1 MTHTLHRRGTIENL
15 SHDFIILGMTAKGF
29 NEVGSSEAL
38 KEFLRILAKH
48 KPVNIGDTKTGCQWA
63 VGQETVINNLQ
74 DTSVAAGVFTD
85 RQNVTAAL
93 KELKEAELG
102 VSVVVSGIAVN
113 VHEAALEAG
122 INRHTVE
129 YSVGIKGNLKKL
141 PEEEILE
148 ITTMCG
154 HGMVSQHLAR
164 QMLLD
169 IKHNKISPKDA
180 GEFLATPCVCGVFNP
195 RRAKKLLE
203 ELAEIWCFDEE

>member
-1 MTHTLHRRGTIENL
+1 MTHTLHRRGTIESL
-15 SHDFIILGMTAKGF
+15 SRDFIVLGMTAKGF
-29 NEVGSSEAL
+29 NEVGSNEAL
-38 KEFLRILAKH
+38 KEFLRILTKH
-48 KPVNIGDTKTGCQWA
+48 GPVNIGDTKTGCQWA
-63 VGQETVINNLQ
+63 VGQEAVIGNIQ

-85 RQNVTAAL
+85 PQKVIAVL
-93 KELKEAELG
+93 KDLKEAELG
-102 VSVVVSGIAVN
+102 ISVVVSGIADH

-122 INRHTVE
+122 IKRHTVE
-129 YSVGIKGNLKKL
+129 YSVGIKGNLAKL

-169 IKHNKISPKDA
+169 IKRNKITPQEA

-195 RRAKKLLE
+195 RRAQKLLE